1 MGNFKLNMKCKTLK
15 LVEEY
20 LVENIP
26 DLGHAE
32 QFLNMTLKNTSYKR
46 EKKKVGLCKNFLSV
60 RDPIRRMKR

>member
-1 MGNFKLNMKCKTLK
+1 MKCKTLK

-46 EKKKVGLCKNFLSV
+46 EKKKWDFVKTFYL
-60 RDPIRRMKR
+60 